1 MSRLTHPKAALVAA
15 SVVAASLLLSGCG
28 SLIAGG
34 GSNASAG
41 AKSFTYWS
49 SWSEGEPQQ
58 KVLAKAIKEFTA
70 DTGITVDVQ
79 WVGRDNFKKLSPT
92 LNAATT
98 PTDLVDGAQRNIK
111 SVMLDTGSAADMS
124 SVYATKVDG
133 EDKTID
139 EVIPKR
145 YTDLIESK
153 GKPWMVPYEVASSAF
168 WYNKATNS
176 EVAANPPQTWDEL
189 ISALQASK
197 DAGQPPLALDGDIAA
212 YNLYYF
218 AELAVRELGPGGLN
232 KAAGDKSGESFRSAG
247 MLKAAQHV
255 EELVQ
260 KGFFAPGY
268 ASSKFPALQQ
278 EFAAGKTGYLY
289 NGSWIPSETASYIAP
304 GFDFGS
310 FPMPRTQAGGDDSA
324 EAYLIG
330 FAIPKKAA
338 HASAAE
344 KFIAYFLNKDR
355 LTPIATEAQNL
366 TPRSDIAAP
375 AALTDVKKAL
385 DASPTLHG
393 QFDGVVDDYS
403 DWTTKVLQ
411 PLDNDLIFGK
421 RSAAS
426 FIDELAKQTKAYWA
440 TNG

>member
-1 MSRLTHPKAALVAA
+1 MPRTLTRRVIIAAAPVA
-15 SVVAASLLLSGCG
+15 VASLLLSGCG
-28 SLIAGG
+28 SLIAGS
-34 GSNASAG
+34 GSDSSAG
-41 AKSFTYWS
+41 AKTFTYWS

-58 KVLAKAIKEFTA
+58 KVLAKAIDDFTA
-70 DTGITVDVQ
+70 DTGIKVDVE

-98 PTDLVDGAQRNIK
+98 PVDLVDGAQRNVK
-111 SVMLDTGSAADMS
+111 SVMLDTGSALDMS
-124 SVYATKVDG
+124 STYATKVDG

-168 WYNKATNS
+168 WYNKATQTA
-176 EVAANPPQTWDEL
+176 VAANPPKTWDEL

-197 DAGQPPLALDGDIAA
+197 DAGHAPLALDGDIAP

-218 AELAVRELGPGGLN
+218 AELAVRELGAGGLN
-232 KAAGDKSGESFRSAG
+232 KAAGDKTGEAFRSPG
-247 MLKAAQHV
+247 ILKAAQHV
-255 EELVQ
+255 EELVK

-278 EFAAGKTGYLY
+278 EFAAGKADYMY

-310 FPMPRTQAGGDDSA
+310 FPMPLTEEGGDASA

-344 KFIAYFLNKDR
+344 KFISYFLNKDR

-375 AALTDVKKAL
+375 KALTDVKKAL
-385 DASPTLHG
+385 DASSTLHG

-421 RSAAS
+421 RTAAS
-426 FIDELAKQTKAYWA
+426 FVDELAKQTKAYWA